1 MIINPVQSGIAP
13 VGADMISNR
22 ETRALLVGFFLI
34 VGFFV
39 AKFQLIGIGAMAVL
53 PFIIYYL
60 IKLFTSQQVGFLS
73 LLVYAFLGIGSGKY
87 ASAAGGAAVGLGIDF
102 LLLFIL
108 LVVLFSGMTKKEDLR
123 YLRSPIMMFTI
134 AWFIMNLMQMFN
146 PLAPGFEA
154 WFYAGRGVAF
164 YMLFCI
170 PLAIV
175 LFNKQKNLESFL
187 DIWLIL
193 SVIGTIWGM
202 KQKFIG
208 LDWAE
213 REWLMKP
220 GNLKTHLLFG
230 QLRIF
235 SFYTD
240 AGQFGAAQ
248 GHAGVAA
255 LIAALGP
262 VSRRKKMLYTSA
274 GIICLYGMLIS
285 GTRGAIAVP
294 AFGFLTYLILS
305 RNWKTLAFGIL
316 ILGAAYGFLKYT
328 YIGQDNYDIRRLRTS
343 LDPNN
348 ASLHVRLVNQAR
360 LAEYLNSHP
369 FGGGVGA
376 GGFWG
381 NRFKPGSFLADL
393 ALDSWYVR
401 IASDYGWFGLA
412 FYLVMILYFIFSGFF
427 TVFRMID
434 EGFRQQLAAVYSG
447 MVGIA
452 VASYGNQVW
461 GQMPTG
467 IIIYVTLGFLSVV
480 PMKYAHLYP
489 KKLPV

>member
-1 MIINPVQSGIAP
+1 MKQTAP
-13 VGADMISNR
+13 FLAIGADKITTFGYLS
-22 ETRALLVGFFLI
+22 FI
-34 VGFFV
+34 VSFFV
-39 AKFQLIGIGAMAVL
+39 IIGITVARLQFIGIGLFLVL
-53 PFIIYYL
+53 PFIMIFL
-60 IKLFTSQQVGFLS
+60 FKLFTSAQVGFLS
-73 LLVYAFLGIGSGKY
+73 LLFWAFLGIGSGKY
-87 ASAAGGAAVGLGIDF
+87 ASSALGGSVVGLGIDF
-102 LLLFIL
+102 LLLLIL
-108 LVVLFSGMTKKEDLR
+108 FAASFSRMVKKEDLQ
-123 YLRSPIMMFTI
+123 YLKSPTMAFTI
-134 AWFIMNLMQMFN
+134 VCFGINVLQMFN
-146 PLAPGFEA
+146 PLSPGFEA
-154 WFYAGRGVAF
+154 WFYAGRGVSF

-170 PLAIV
+170 PLAVV
-175 LFNKQKNLESFL
+175 LFNKQKNLEKFL
-187 DIWLIL
+187 LVWIIL

-202 KQKFIG
+202 KQKFLG
-208 LDWAE
+208 LDRAE
-213 REWLMKP
+213 TDWLMRP
-220 GNLKTHLLFG
+220 ANLKTHLLFG

-248 GHAGVAA
+248 GHAGVTA
-255 LIAALGP
+255 LILAMGP
-262 VSRRKKMLYTSA
+262 SSKRKKIFYGIA
-274 GIICLYGMLIS
+274 GVLCLYGMIIS

-294 AFGFLTYLILS
+294 AVGFLIYLVLSKNWKILS
-305 RNWKTLAFGIL
+305 IGIL
-316 ILGAAYGFLKYT
+316 LFAGAYGFLKYT

-412 FYLVMILYFIFSGFF
+412 YYLVMILYFIFSGFF
-427 TVFRMID
+427 VVFRMTD
-434 EGFRQQLAAVYSG
+434 EGFRQQLAAIYAG
-447 MVGIA
+447 MVGVA

-467 IIIYVTLGFLSVV
+467 IIIYISLAFLSVV
-480 PMKYAHLYP
+480 PMKYKHLYSKP
-489 KKLPV
+489 KLL

>member
-1 MIINPVQSGIAP
+1 MNVRLPIAP
-13 VGADMISNR
+13 VGAERLSTAGYAGGVTILFVLLGYVIGKLAFAGILLFAVLPPLIYFFR
-22 ETRALLVGFFLI
+22 KLFTVPQTGFRALLI
-34 VGFFV
+34 
-39 AKFQLIGIGAMAVL
+39 
-53 PFIIYYL
+53 
-60 IKLFTSQQVGFLS
+60 
-73 LLVYAFLGIGSGKY
+73 YAFIGIGSGKY
-87 ASAAGGAAVGLGIDF
+87 ASSAFGGSVVGLGIDF

-108 LVVLFSGMTKKEDLR
+108 LSVLFSGMTSAEDR
-123 YLRSPIMMFTI
+123 AYIRTPIMYFTV
-134 AWFIMNLMQMFN
+134 AWFAVNVMQMFN

-154 WFYAGRGVAF
+154 WFYAGRGVSF
-164 YMLFCI
+164 YMLFAV
-170 PLAIV
+170 PLAAV
-175 LFNKQKNLESFL
+175 LFNKERDLESFIDL
-187 DIWLIL
+187 WIIL
-193 SVIGTIWGM
+193 SVLGALWGM

-208 LDWAE
+208 LDDAE
-213 REWLMKP
+213 RAWLSKP

-248 GHAGVAA
+248 GHTAVAA
-255 LIAALGP
+255 FIMALGP
-262 VSRRKKMLYTSA
+262 SARRKKLLYLA
-274 GIICLYGMLIS
+274 GGIITLYGMIIS

-305 RNWKTLAFGIL
+305 RNWKIL
-316 ILGAAYGFLKYT
+316 MIGLIVMAGAYGFLKYT

-348 ASLHVRLVNQAR
+348 ASLQVRLVNQAR
-360 LAEYLNSHP
+360 LAQYLNSHP

-381 NRFKPGSFLADL
+381 NRFKPGSFLAEL

-412 FYLVMILYFIFSGFF
+412 FYLVMILYFIVSGFYV
-427 TVFRMID
+427 VFRMTD
-434 EGFRQQLAAVYSG
+434 ALFRQKLAAVYCG

-480 PMKYAHLYP
+480 PVKYAHLYP

>member
-1 MIINPVQSGIAP
+1 MLNTTAISA
-13 VGADMISNR
+13 VGADKISSR
-22 ETRALLVGFFLI
+22 EMRAVVVGFFLV
-34 VGFFV
+34 VGLLI
-39 AKFQLIGIGAMAVL
+39 AKFQLIGIGVIAVL
-53 PFIIYYL
+53 PFTFYYL
-60 IKLFTSQQVGFLS
+60 IKLFTSHQVGFLS
-73 LLVYAFLGIGSGKY
+73 LLVYAFLGVGSGKY

-102 LLLFIL
+102 ILLFIL

-123 YLRSPIMMFTI
+123 YLKSPIMMFTL
-134 AWFIMNLMQMFN
+134 AWFIINLMQMFN
-146 PLAPGFEA
+146 PLSPGFEA

-187 DIWLIL
+187 DIWFIL
-193 SVIGTIWGM
+193 SVIGTIWGL

-208 LDWAE
+208 LDGAE

-235 SFYTD
+235 SFFTD

-255 LIAALGP
+255 LVAALGP
-262 VSRRKKMLYTSA
+262 VTKRKKILYTFT
-274 GIICLYGMLIS
+274 GLICLYGMLIS

-294 AFGFLTYLILS
+294 AIGFLAYLILS
-305 RNWKTLAFGIL
+305 RNWKILGIGIL
-316 ILGAAYGFLKYT
+316 IFGATFGFLKYT

-401 IASDYGWFGLA
+401 IASDYGWVGLV
-412 FYLVMILYFIFSGFF
+412 FYLIMILYFIISGFF
-427 TVFRMID
+427 AVFRMSD
-434 EGFRQQLAAVYSG
+434 EGFRQQLAAIYAG

-480 PMKYAHLYP
+480 PMKYSHLYP
-489 KKLPV
+489 KKFSL

>member
-1 MIINPVQSGIAP
+1 
-13 VGADMISNR
+13 
-22 ETRALLVGFFLI
+22 
-34 VGFFV
+34 
-39 AKFQLIGIGAMAVL
+39 MA
-53 PFIIYYL
+53 
-60 IKLFTSQQVGFLS
+60 
-73 LLVYAFLGIGSGKY
+73 
-87 ASAAGGAAVGLGIDF
+87 
-102 LLLFIL
+102 
-108 LVVLFSGMTKKEDLR
+108 
-123 YLRSPIMMFTI
+123 FTI
-134 AWFIMNLMQMFN
+134 IWFGINVMQMFN
-146 PLAPGFEA
+146 PLSPGFEA
-154 WFYAGRGVAF
+154 WFYAGRGVSF

-175 LFNKQKNLESFL
+175 LFNKQKNLETFL
-187 DIWLIL
+187 LLWIIL

-208 LDWAE
+208 LDRAE
-213 REWLMKP
+213 TEWLMRP
-220 GNLKTHLLFG
+220 ANLKTHLLFG

-248 GHAGVAA
+248 GHAGVTA
-255 LIAALGP
+255 LILALGP
-262 VSRRKKMLYTSA
+262 STKRKKIFYGLAGML
-274 GIICLYGMLIS
+274 CLYGMIIS

-294 AFGFLTYLILS
+294 AVGFLIYLVLSKNWKILS
-305 RNWKTLAFGIL
+305 IGIL
-316 ILGAAYGFLKYT
+316 ILAGAYGFLKYT

-412 FYLVMILYFIFSGFF
+412 YYLIMILYFIFSGFF
-427 TVFRMID
+427 VVFRMND
-434 EGFRQQLAAVYSG
+434 EGFRQQLAAIYAG
-447 MVGIA
+447 MVGVA

-467 IIIYVTLGFLSVV
+467 IIIYIILAFLSVV
-480 PMKYAHLYP
+480 PMKYKHLYSKP
-489 KKLPV
+489 KLA

>member
-1 MIINPVQSGIAP
+1 MKQTAPFLALGADKITTFGYLSSIVSLFVIIGITVARLQFIGIA
-13 VGADMISNR
+13 
-22 ETRALLVGFFLI
+22 LFL
-34 VGFFV
+34 
-39 AKFQLIGIGAMAVL
+39 VL
-53 PFIIYYL
+53 PFIIFF
-60 IKLFTSQQVGFLS
+60 IFKLFTSAQVGFLS
-73 LLVYAFLGIGSGKY
+73 LLFWAFLGVGSGKY
-87 ASAAGGAAVGLGIDF
+87 ASSALGGSVVGLGIDF

-108 LVVLFSGMTKKEDLR
+108 FAASFSGMVKKEDLR
-123 YLRSPIMMFTI
+123 YLKSPTMAFTI
-134 AWFIMNLMQMFN
+134 IWFGINVMQMFN
-146 PLAPGFEA
+146 PLSPGFEA
-154 WFYAGRGVAF
+154 WFYAGRGVSF

-175 LFNKQKNLESFL
+175 LFNKQKNLETFL
-187 DIWLIL
+187 LLWIIL

-208 LDWAE
+208 LDRAE
-213 REWLMKP
+213 TEWLMRP
-220 GNLKTHLLFG
+220 ANLKTHLLFG

-248 GHAGVAA
+248 GHAGVTA
-255 LIAALGP
+255 LILALGP
-262 VSRRKKMLYTSA
+262 STKRKKIFYGLAGML
-274 GIICLYGMLIS
+274 CLYGMIIS

-294 AFGFLTYLILS
+294 AVGFLIYLVLSKNWKILS
-305 RNWKTLAFGIL
+305 IGIL
-316 ILGAAYGFLKYT
+316 ILAGAYGFLKYT

-412 FYLVMILYFIFSGFF
+412 YYLIMILYFIFSGFF
-427 TVFRMID
+427 VVFRMND
-434 EGFRQQLAAVYSG
+434 EGFRQQLAAIYAG
-447 MVGIA
+447 MVGVA

-467 IIIYVTLGFLSVV
+467 IIIYIILAFLSVV
-480 PMKYAHLYP
+480 PMKYKHLYSKP
-489 KKLPV
+489 KLA